1 LTEVQTVRSWGTG
14 GTDDHHAEAD
24 EAPVSHEQN
33 PIWQQDNVMLRSV
46 GIDIG
51 SAGTQVVFSRLHF
64 RRLGEDLTSRYVVAR
79 RDTIYRSLVWLT
91 PYADDHQIDSGRIS
105 ALVGQA
111 YRDARQHPDDIDTG
125 AVILTGEALRRDN
138 ARRLA
143 DTLSARCGELVCVS
157 AGHNIEAMLAAYGS
171 GAARA
176 SHDRQERI
184 LNIDIG
190 GGTTKLALVDSGRV
204 VATAALR
211 VGGRLH
217 VIDADG
223 RLVRLD
229 PAGRDHAARA
239 GLAWSLGDTVEPTAL
254 DRVAGEMADMVI
266 AAVGAHPL
274 PHQVRRLFLTEPI
287 DDLGRVDAITFSG
300 GVAEYIYGRETRDF
314 GDLGRRLGTAIRARL
329 AAGALPAAVAPAGE
343 RIRATVLGASEYSV
357 QLSGNTSYISR
368 AAALLP
374 RRNLQVL
381 RPGYTPGTPVDPD
394 ALADAIR
401 RHLVAFD
408 ADETNEVVLAL
419 GWEGVPSHERITGL
433 ARGIVSGLADR
444 ITAQLPM
451 YIVLDGD
458 VALTLGSILRNE
470 LGVTNDL
477 LVIDGVSLWDFD
489 YIDLGTLREPSHTVP
504 LTIKSL
510 VFNDDPR
517 QRKRASDTPSLGAS
531 PGPAIPP
538 APSWRSGPA
547 GSDAD
552 RR

>member
-1 LTEVQTVRSWGTG
+1 VTEVQTARYG
-14 GTDDHHAEAD
+14 DAHDHHAGAD
-24 EAPVSHEQN
+24 DASVSREQN
-33 PIWQQDNVMLRSV
+33 PIWQQDHVTLRSV

-64 RRLGEDLTSRYVVAR
+64 RRHGEDLTSRYVVTR
-79 RDTIYRSLVWLT
+79 RETVYRSPVWLT
-91 PYADDHQIDSGRIS
+91 PYAGDHQIDSARVG

-111 YRDARQHPDDIDTG
+111 YRDARQRPDDIDTG

-138 ARRLA
+138 ARRLGDA
-143 DTLSARCGELVCVS
+143 LSARCGELVCVS
-157 AGHNIEAMLAAYGS
+157 AGHNMEAMLAAYGS

-176 SHDRQERI
+176 SHDQQARI

-190 GGTTKLALVDSGRV
+190 GGTTKLALVDRGRV
-204 VATAALR
+204 VATAALH

-217 VIDADG
+217 VIDAGG
-223 RLVRLD
+223 RLVRLE

-239 GLAWSLGDTVEPTAL
+239 GLSWSLGDAVEPTAL
-254 DRVAGEMADMVI
+254 DRVAGQMADTII
-266 AAVGAHPL
+266 AAVSVRPL
-274 PHQVRRLFLTEPI
+274 PGHVRQLFLTEPI

-300 GVAEYIYGRETRDF
+300 GVAEYVYGREARDF
-314 GDLGRRLGTAIRARL
+314 GDLGRRLGAAIRARA
-329 AAGALPAAVAPAGE
+329 AAGALPAVVAPAGE

-368 AAALLP
+368 PPALLP

-394 ALADAIR
+394 ALAEAIR
-401 RHLVAFD
+401 RHLLSFD
-408 ADETNEVVLAL
+408 VDETNDEVVLAL
-419 GWEGVPSHERITGL
+419 DWAGVPSHERITGL
-433 ARGIVSGLADR
+433 ALGIVNGFAGR
-444 ITAQLPM
+444 IAARLPV
-451 YIVLDGD
+451 YVVLDGD
-458 VALTLGSILRNE
+458 VALTLGSILRDE

-489 YIDLGTLREPSHTVP
+489 YVDLGALREPSHTVP

-510 VFNDDPR
+510 VFNDDPAIR
-517 QRKRASDTPSLGAS
+517 HA
-531 PGPAIPP
+531 PGR
-538 APSWRSGPA
+538 RSGPGAA
-547 GSDAD
+547 GAC

>member
-1 LTEVQTVRSWGTG
+1 VTEVTTPRYSGTE
-14 GTDDHHAEAD
+14 DHHADAGD
-24 EAPVSHEQN
+24 APDPLEQN
-33 PIWQQDNVMLRSV
+33 PIWQQDNLMLRSV

-79 RDTIYRSLVWLT
+79 RETVYRSPVWLT
-91 PYADDHQIDSGRIS
+91 PYVDDHQIDGVRIG
-105 ALVGQA
+105 ALIGQA
-111 YRDARQHPDDIDTG
+111 YREARQRPQDIDTG

-143 DTLSARCGELVCVS
+143 DDLSARCGTLVCVS
-157 AGHNIEAMLAAYGS
+157 AGHNMEATLAAYGS
-171 GAARA
+171 GAARV
-176 SHDRQERI
+176 SHDQQARI

-204 VATAALR
+204 VATAALH

-239 GLAWSLGDTVEPTAL
+239 GLSWSLGDTVEPAAL
-254 DRVAGEMADMVI
+254 DRVAGEMADIVI
-266 AAVGAHPL
+266 AAVSARPL
-274 PHQVRRLFLTEPI
+274 PAHVRQLFLTEPI
-287 DDLGRVDAITFSG
+287 DDLGRVDAVTFSG
-300 GVAEYIYGRETRDF
+300 GVAEYVYGREARDF
-314 GDLGRRLGTAIRARL
+314 GDLGRRLGAAIRSRVAR
-329 AAGALPAAVAPAGE
+329 GALPAVVAPASQ
-343 RIRATVLGASEYSV
+343 RIRATVLGASEYSI
-357 QLSGNTSYISR
+357 QLSGNTGYISR
-368 AAALLP
+368 AATLLP

-394 ALADAIR
+394 ALAEAIH

-408 ADETNEVVLAL
+408 VDETNGDVVLAL
-419 GWEGVPSHERITGL
+419 DWEGVPSHERISGL
-433 ARGIVSGLADR
+433 ARGIVSGLAGR
-444 ITAQLPM
+444 IAAQLPV
-451 YIVLDGD
+451 YVVLDAD

-477 LVIDGVSLWDFD
+477 LVIDGIRLWDFD
-489 YIDLGTLREPSHTVP
+489 YVDLGTLREPSRTVP

-517 QRKRASDTPSLGAS
+517 HRERPGDGQGRGVS
-531 PGPAIPP
+531 PGPAIRR
-538 APSWRSGPA
+538 APERQSGPGA
-547 GSDAD
+547 ADA
-552 RR
+552 RRP

>member
-1 LTEVQTVRSWGTG
+1 MRTLGTG
-14 GTDDHHAEAD
+14 GTYDQHAEAD
-24 EAPVSHEQN
+24 DAPVSRQQN
-33 PIWQQDNVMLRSV
+33 PIWQQDNVVLHSV

-64 RRLGEDLTSRYVVAR
+64 RRLGEDLTSRYVVTR
-79 RDTIYRSLVWLT
+79 RDTVYRSAVWLT
-91 PYADDHQIDSGRIS
+91 PYADDHQIDSTRIS
-105 ALVGQA
+105 ALVAQA
-111 YRDARQHPDDIDTG
+111 YRDAGQRPDSIDTG

-138 ARRLA
+138 ARQLA
-143 DTLSARCGELVCVS
+143 DALSARCGELVCVS
-157 AGHNIEAMLAAYGS
+157 AGHNMEAMLAAYGS

-176 SHDRQERI
+176 SHDQQARI

-190 GGTTKLALVDSGRV
+190 GGTTKLALVDNGRI
-204 VATAALR
+204 VATAALH

-217 VIDADG
+217 VVDADG
-223 RLVRLD
+223 TLVRLD

-239 GLAWSLGDTVEPTAL
+239 GLSWSLGDTVEPAAL

-266 AAVGAHPL
+266 AAVGARPL
-274 PHQVRRLFLTEPI
+274 PDQVRRLFLTEPI
-287 DDLGRVDAITFSG
+287 DDLGRVDAIIFSG
-300 GVAEYIYGRETRDF
+300 GVAEYVYGRETRDF
-314 GDLGRRLGTAIRARL
+314 GDLGRRLGAAIRSRV
-329 AAGALPAAVAPAGE
+329 AAGALPAVVAPAGE
-343 RIRATVLGASEYSV
+343 RIRATVIGASEHSV

-394 ALADAIR
+394 ALAGAIR

-408 ADETNEVVLAL
+408 VDETSDAVVLAL
-419 GWEGVPSHERITGL
+419 DWEGVPSHERITGL

-444 ITAQLPM
+444 IAAGLPL
-451 YIVLDGD
+451 YVVLDGD

-470 LGVTNDL
+470 LGVNNDL

-489 YIDLGTLREPSHTVP
+489 YADLGSLREPSQTVP

-510 VFNDDPR
+510 VFSDPR
-517 QRKRASDTPSLGAS
+517 QQER
-531 PGPAIPP
+531 
-538 APSWRSGPA
+538 PA
-547 GSDAD
+547 GTAGS
-552 RR
+552 

>member
-1 LTEVQTVRSWGTG
+1 MTEVRTIRSPGTG
-14 GTDDHHAEAD
+14 GPDDQHAEAD
-24 EAPVSHEQN
+24 DAPVAREQN
-33 PIWQQDNVMLRSV
+33 PIWQQDNVKLSSV

-79 RDTIYRSLVWLT
+79 RETVYQSMVWLT
-91 PYADDHQIDSGRIS
+91 PYIDDHQIDSARIS
-105 ALVGQA
+105 ALVGEA
-111 YRDARQHPDDIDTG
+111 YRDARQRPDNIDTG

-138 ARRLA
+138 ARELA
-143 DTLSARCGELVCVS
+143 DALSARCGELVCVS
-157 AGHNIEAMLAAYGS
+157 AGHNMEAMLAAYGS

-176 SHDRQERI
+176 SHDRQARI
-184 LNIDIG
+184 LNVDIG
-190 GGTTKLALVDSGRV
+190 GGTTKLALVDSGQV
-204 VATAALR
+204 VATAAFH

-223 RLVRLD
+223 RLIRLD

-239 GLAWSLGDTVEPTAL
+239 GLSWSLGDTVEHAAL
-254 DRVAGEMADMVI
+254 DLVAEKMADMVI
-266 AAVGAHPL
+266 AAVATRPL
-274 PHQVRRLFLTEPI
+274 PEPVRRLFLTEPI

-300 GVAEYIYGRETRDF
+300 GVAEYIYGREIRDF
-314 GDLGRRLGTAIRARL
+314 GDLGRRLGAAIRARV

-368 AAALLP
+368 PAALLP

-394 ALADAIR
+394 ALAEAIR

-408 ADETNEVVLAL
+408 VDETNDEVMLAL

-433 ARGIVSGLADR
+433 ARGIVSGLAGR
-444 ITAQLPM
+444 IAAGLPV

-458 VALTLGSILRNE
+458 VALTLGAILRNE
-470 LGVTNDL
+470 LDVINDL
-477 LVIDGVSLWDFD
+477 LVIDGISLWDFD
-489 YIDLGTLREPSHTVP
+489 YADLGALREPSHTVP

-510 VFNDDPR
+510 VFNDGR
-517 QRKRASDTPSLGAS
+517 C
-531 PGPAIPP
+531 
-538 APSWRSGPA
+538 
-547 GSDAD
+547 
-552 RR
+552 